1 MHDPLVEP
9 GSADLTADVDFQQ
22 IQRIAERDDRL
33 ITFGPVEQQTFLQ
46 RLGGHARLEQLIESA
61 KDAEAAETLRSGYD
75 MLTNTHK
82 MGTRFKFFS
91 MFPSVLRNHF
101 DKYPVNGF
109 H

>member
-1 MHDPLVEP
+1 MVDP

-22 IQRIAERDDRL
+22 IQRIAERDNRL
-33 ITFGPVEQQTFLQ
+33 ITFGPVEQKTFIN
-46 RLGGHARLEQLIESA
+46 RLGGHARIEQLVESA
-61 KDAEAAETLRSGYD
+61 QDADAVEALRSGYD
-75 MLTNTHK
+75 MLTSTHK

-91 MFPSVLRNHF
+91 MFPSVLRDHF